1 MSTATLQ
8 IKTSTELAAQPQEYR
23 DALAKIIISHAIN
36 ELYGSQVFDEPA
48 IALAPTPYWKWLTCR
63 VAMEEYGHHL
73 RFFDLG
79 RDMGIPEEVMI
90 PAKTSKRPLSIFEH
104 PLDSWVDFCTIKLLG
119 DLAEI
124 IQVEDLLK
132 CTYIPLRNA
141 ARMTMP
147 EERFHAKFGEDAA
160 LELIKTSEGKGQLQ
174 DSIDRI
180 FPTLPAFFGRAGSKN
195 NETFRKWGIKESS
208 NEAMRADYIE
218 RCRVLVEEKLGLKL
232 PAVPPQD
239 AA

>member
-1 MSTATLQ
+1 MSTTTLQ
-8 IKTSTELAAQPQEYR
+8 VKTAAELAEQPPEYR
-23 DALAKIIISHAIN
+23 DAVAKIVISHAIN

-63 VAMEEYGHHL
+63 LAMEEYGHHL
-73 RFFDLG
+73 RFFDMG
-79 RDMGIPEEVMI
+79 REMGIPAEKML

-104 PLDSWVDFCTIKLLG
+104 PLDSWVDFCAIKLLG

-124 IQVEDLLK
+124 VQVEDLLK
-132 CTYIPLRNA
+132 CTYVPLRNA
-141 ARMTMP
+141 ARITMP

-160 LELIKTSEGKGQLQ
+160 LEYVKSAEGKAQLQ
-174 DSIDRI
+174 DAIDRI

-195 NETFRKWGIKESS
+195 NETFRKWGIKERT
-208 NEAMRADYIE
+208 NEAMRADYVE
-218 RCRVLVEEKLGLKL
+218 RCRVLVEEKLGLTL
-232 PAVPPQD
+232 PPVPAQE